1 MGERLE
7 NHGAGIFISTLLIG
21 ALVAAAS
28 GRPAAAQEPA
38 SARDGVY
45 TDAQAVRGQ
54 DAFNAD
60 CATCHPAK
68 EGSGDGTAPRLW
80 GPEFISR
87 WADRTVGDILVTMR
101 TTMPPNSPA
110 SLAKDTYADVLAY
123 VLKMNG
129 FPGGATDLGAG
140 STPLDRIAVQTKAR

>member
-1 MGERLE
+1 LE
-7 NHGAGIFISTLLIG
+7 NRGAAVVVGTFLIG
-21 ALVAAAS
+21 SLVAAAS
-28 GRPAAAQEPA
+28 GGPAAAQEPA
-38 SARDGVY
+38 SASDGVY
-45 TDAQAVRGQ
+45 SEAQAMRGQ

-60 CATCHPAK
+60 CATCHPGK

-80 GPEFISR
+80 GPEFIAR

-140 STPLDRIAVQTKAR
+140 STPLDRIAVAPKAR

>member
-1 MGERLE
+1 VTRFFL
-7 NHGAGIFISTLLIG
+7 STFLIG
-21 ALVAAAS
+21 ALLAAEGA
-28 GRPAAAQEPA
+28 GPAAAQEPA
-38 SARDGVY
+38 SASAGVY
-45 TDAQAVRGQ
+45 TEDQATRGQ

-68 EGSGDGTAPRLW
+68 EGTGDGTAPRLW
-80 GPEFISR
+80 GPEFITR

-129 FPGGATDLGAG
+129 FPAGATDLGAG
-140 STPLDRIAVQTKAR
+140 STPLDRIAVQSKAR